1 MGISTRT
8 ERKIRRGRTGR
19 TLLAGTL
26 AAALGIA
33 TVTVIRS
40 ARRSARV
47 ARALAPRE
55 LAARFDERTASVGD
69 IRMRWLEHGQGQ
81 PVVFVH
87 GIPASPELWRRVLPR
102 LRGAHALAWEMVGYG
117 ASIPEGRGR
126 DLSVAKQADYLA
138 AWLRQL
144 GVDRAVLVGH
154 DLGGGV
160 VQIAATRYPDLCAGL
175 LLTNAVGYD
184 SWPIPEVKAIRAAG
198 EVVRRLP
205 NPAIK
210 LIHSTLFRLGHDDP
224 EMARAAG
231 AVHWRH
237 YARYGAAEAFVRQVR
252 SLDVRD
258 TLAVQ
263 SALPHLNVP
272 ARVVWGAADQFQ
284 RVRYGERFAR
294 DLGTPLRCLAG
305 GKHFTPE
312 DHPEVIAEVLNDLIL
327 EVQAEAAR
335 T

>member
-1 MGISTRT
+1 MGEPTR
-8 ERKIRRGRTGR
+8 RKRKTRRGGAGR

-26 AAALGIA
+26 AAALGVA
-33 TVTVIRS
+33 TVAAIRS
-40 ARRSARV
+40 ARRSLRV
-47 ARALAPRE
+47 ARALPPRE
-55 LAARFDERTASVGD
+55 LAARFGEKAALVGD

-87 GIPASPELWRRVLPR
+87 GIPTSPELWRRVLPR
-102 LRGAHALAWEMVGYG
+102 LRGARALAWEMVGYG
-117 ASIPEGRGR
+117 KSIPEGKGR

-144 GVDRAVLVGH
+144 GVERAVLVGH

-160 VQIAATRYPDLCAGL
+160 VQIAATRYPGLCVGL

-198 EVVRRLP
+198 DVVGHLP

-210 LIHSTLFRLGHDDP
+210 LVHSTLFQLGHDNP
-224 EMARAAG
+224 EIAREASAC
-231 AVHWRH
+231 HWRN
-237 YARYGAAEAFVRQVR
+237 YARHGAAAAFVRQVR

-263 SALPHLNVP
+263 DALPHLGVP

-294 DLGTPLRCLAG
+294 DLGTTLRRIEG

-312 DHPEVIAEVLNDLIL
+312 DHPDVIAEALNDLIL